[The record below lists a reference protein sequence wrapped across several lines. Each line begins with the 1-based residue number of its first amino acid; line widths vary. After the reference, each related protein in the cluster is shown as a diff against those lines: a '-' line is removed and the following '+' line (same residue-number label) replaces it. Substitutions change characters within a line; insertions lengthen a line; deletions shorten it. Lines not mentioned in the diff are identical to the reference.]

1 MTSANRV
8 SASYVKEVTAGVT
21 PATPRMKSIRMT
33 GESLMG
39 MPVFVDSDEIRADR
53 MNADPIMVGQDSNGG
68 INFEIS
74 YPHPNT
80 FMADVWAA
88 TLFSDWLNTPERDN
102 DGTADSVITAVTNT
116 TDVYTVTTG
125 AAFVAGTLLRA
136 TGFANAANNGVFKI
150 TTGGTTSV
158 TVLGANLVADS
169 APAATARLKVV
180 GVEAGSGDVTALADG
195 LGSTTLDF
203 TTLGLRVGQ
212 WIKVGGVADA
222 TTFAFLVTAGSAA
235 RAAAWA
241 RITAIAATKL
251 TLDNLPTGWTTDTGT
266 SKTIRFWFGDQL
278 KNGVTPMPFTI
289 ERGFLGQTVPTYMV
303 NRGMQAGQL
312 EMSWTAKEKLTGS
325 VTFTG
330 LTATQSTTTL
340 DAAPDPAT
348 TNQVMAGSANV
359 GRLAEG
365 NTRLTSPNW
374 ARSLTLSVN
383 ANLEVQ
389 DAVDNFGGVYIREG
403 ENTVTGT
410 IDTYFGSNAVL
421 QKFYDGT
428 VTSLN
433 ARTAKN
439 KQAFILQ
446 IPRATLRGGGNPQAT
461 GKNTTVTASFEFSGS
476 LDPDTSANIIF
487 DRLEYAP

>member
-8 SASYVKEVTAGVT
+8 SASYVKEVTAGTT
-21 PATPRMKSIRMT
+21 PASPRMKSIRMT

-39 MPVFVDSDEIRADR
+39 APAYVDSDEIRADR
-53 MNADPIMVGQDSNGG
+53 MNADPIMVGQDSSGA
-68 INFEIS
+68 INFELS

-80 FMADVWAA
+80 FLGDVLAGVV
-88 TLFSDWLNTPERDN
+88 FSDWLNTAERDN
-102 DGTADSVITAVTNT
+102 DGTADSVITAVTDT

-125 AAFVAGTLLRA
+125 AAFVVNNLLKA
-136 TGFANAANNGVFKI
+136 SGFANPANNGIFKV

-158 TVLGANLVADS
+158 AVLGANLVADA
-169 APAATARLKVV
+169 APAAAARLKVV
-180 GVEAGSGDVTALADG
+180 GHEGASGDITALADG
-195 LGSTTLDF
+195 LGSTALDF

-222 TTFAFLVTAGSAA
+222 TTFAFLVTAGSVA

-241 RITAIAATKL
+241 RVTAIAATKL
-251 TLDNLPTGWTTDTGT
+251 TLDNLPSGWTTDSGTG
-266 SKTIRFWFGDQL
+266 KTIRFWFGDQL
-278 KNGVTPMPFTI
+278 KNGVTPMPMTI
-289 ERGFLGQTVPTYMV
+289 ERGFLGQAVPTYMV

-330 LTATQSTTTL
+330 LTAAQSTTPL
-340 DAAPDPAT
+340 DAAPDAAT
-348 TNQVMAGSANV
+348 TSQVMAGSANV

-365 NTRLTSPNW
+365 GTRLTSPNW
-374 ARSLTLSVN
+374 ARSLSLTIN

-403 ENTVTGT
+403 ENTVNGS
-410 IDTYFGSNAVL
+410 IETYFGSNAVL

-439 KQAFILQ
+439 NQAFILQ
-446 IPRATLRGGGNPQAT
+446 IPRATLRGGGAPQAT
-461 GKNTTVTASFEFSGS
+461 GKNTTVTANFDFSGS
-476 LDPDTSANIIF
+476 LDPETGANVIF
-487 DRLEYAP
+487 DRLEAWY